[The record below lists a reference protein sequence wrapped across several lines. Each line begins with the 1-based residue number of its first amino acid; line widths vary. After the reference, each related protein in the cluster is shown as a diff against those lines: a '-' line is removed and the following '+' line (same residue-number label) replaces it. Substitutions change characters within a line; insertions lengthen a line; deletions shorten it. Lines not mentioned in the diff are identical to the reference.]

1 MCLLSHCVCH
11 VKEIQDIQQFS
22 IFMNPKGI
30 VMTEDRRQWA
40 TTSMK
45 ADIDSDEY
53 QMGAAG
59 NAISLAQR
67 DALKPRRFSGFNRC

>member
-1 MCLLSHCVCH
+1 
-11 VKEIQDIQQFS
+11 
-22 IFMNPKGI
+22 
-30 VMTEDRRQWA
+30 MTEDRRQWA